1 MGVSRIRYIAI
12 LISVSVSIACCS
24 SPAEPANKFP
34 YPIVET
40 VDHISTPTHT
50 SVPTSATPIISRST
64 STPSDGSWTFDEE
77 ELATLGAIYLE
88 TVRAPGPTL
97 DPAYLATPVST
108 PAGDGYIVDSLHIS
122 GPDYYHEF
130 HVVNYWFKENGL
142 KNIILYAG
150 VDGQD
155 SEQGTIYVSNSSLHT
170 VDRYDTPVKSGWVKV
185 VDAYGQVVVL
195 ESKYGLTFYFNL
207 PGRSFVAYPGD
218 VVPTVTPPA
227 L

>member
-24 SPAEPANKFP
+24 SAAEPANKYP

-64 STPSDGSWTFDEE
+64 STPSDGSWTLDEE
-77 ELATLGAIYLE
+77 ELATLGAIFLE

-122 GPDYYHEF
+122 PPVHRYEF
-130 HVVNYWFKENGL
+130 SPANHWYMQNDLETIVVW
-142 KNIILYAG
+142 AG
-150 VDGQD
+150 VDGED
-155 SEQGTIYVSNSSLHT
+155 LEQGVIYVTHSVRDS
-170 VDRYDTPVKSGWVKV
+170 VERFETPVKSGWVKV
-185 VDAYGQVVVL
+185 VEAYGEVVVL

-207 PGRSFVAYPGD
+207 PGMRFVAYPED
-218 VVPTVTPPA
+218 EVPTVTPPVS
-227 L
+227 